1 MKYTVVLFDPLR
13 IEYTEQVRKAFDELR
28 SPEPVTVTA
37 VNDLLE
43 NGSIMYSTNPEVG
56 ERYKNLEQDFLRI
69 KVYDIPEGTNVKS
82 TASAYWDKSSISK
95 RYQKPLKQWR

>member
-13 IEYTEQVRKAFDELR
+13 IEYTEQVRKVFDELR

-43 NGSIMYSTNPEVG
+43 SGSIMYSTNPEVG

-69 KVYDIPEGTNVKS
+69 KVYDIPEGTNGKS

-95 RYQKPLKQWR
+95 RSQKPLKQWR

>member
-43 NGSIMYSTNPEVG
+43 SGSIMYSTNPEVG

-69 KVYDIPEGTNVKS
+69 KVYDPRGNECKIYGKCILGQVEHIEALPEAT
-82 TASAYWDKSSISK
+82 
-95 RYQKPLKQWR
+95 